1 VSAADTF
8 LGWIEASSARET
20 AFSLLGCAMAAGL
33 IAWLAVGAVFL
44 ARHTTADVADW
55 WRGRRFQASARRAA
69 RMPVVSV
76 AIEITVRQP
85 APEVQPDPVVTGW
98 RDAAYESL
106 LSDIRADAQAD
117 PQQALDDAYALIPDW
132 DEDCLPPRPEPV
144 TTDLFAGWSK
154 AQIERAVEDLIVEA
168 RREHRQVFGLGGAA

>member
-8 LGWIEASSARET
+8 LGWVEASSARET

-33 IAWLAVGAVFL
+33 IAWLVLGALFL

-55 WRGRRFQASARRAA
+55 LRGRRFQASARRAA

-76 AIEITVRQP
+76 AIEITVHRP
-85 APEVQPDPVVTGW
+85 APEVRPDPVVTDCW
-98 RDAAYESL
+98 RDAAYGSL
-106 LSDIRADAQAD
+106 LTDIRADAQGG

-132 DEDCLPPRPEPV
+132 DEDCLPPRPEPP
-144 TTDLFAGWSK
+144 TDLFGGPPSK
-154 AQIERAVEDLIVEA
+154 AQIERGIVDLLVHTW
-168 RREHRQVFGLGGAA
+168 REHERQFGGAS